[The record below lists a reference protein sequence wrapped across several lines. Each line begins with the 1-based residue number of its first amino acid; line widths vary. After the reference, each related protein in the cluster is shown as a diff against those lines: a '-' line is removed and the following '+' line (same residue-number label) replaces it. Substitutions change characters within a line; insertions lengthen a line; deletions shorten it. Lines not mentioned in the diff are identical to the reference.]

1 MGYNLNFFPN
11 EYSYPNFNNF
21 NAYSN
26 LLGFENNPNFQNI
39 QKNVE
44 NRINQVQQFQNQ
56 FTQQNVQQENKP
68 YYLFCGNKSDWD
80 EFLILNYGITEQ
92 TIFDDYKL
100 FLQAKQELIEEQ
112 GQQQKNTM
120 KDKIR
125 NNKGMIN
132 IDSTVQSNVK
142 PTKQPKAV
150 FNRECT
156 GSNVEYTS
164 EPNNGLLERDTKQE
178 KKKKE

>member
-11 EYSYPNFNNF
+11 GYNQPNYNSFNP
-21 NAYSN
+21 YGN
-26 LLGFENNPNFQNI
+26 LLGLESNSAFQNI

-44 NRINQVQQFQNQ
+44 DKLNQVQQIQNQ
-56 FTQQNVQQENKP
+56 FIQQSTQPENKP

-92 TIFDDYKL
+92 AIFDDYKL

-125 NNKGMIN
+125 NNNKGFVN
-132 IDSTVQSNVK
+132 VDSTVQSSVK
-142 PTKQPKAV
+142 PTKQSKSII
-150 FNRECT
+150 NRECI
-156 GSNVEYTS
+156 GSNLEHTS
-164 EPNNGLLERDTKQE
+164 ESNNGLLEQE
-178 KKKKE
+178 QKTTKKK

>member
-11 EYSYPNFNNF
+11 EYNQPNYNSFSP
-21 NAYSN
+21 YGN
-26 LLGFENNPNFQNI
+26 LLGLENNSAFQNM

-44 NRINQVQQFQNQ
+44 DKLNQVQQIQNQ
-56 FTQQNVQQENKP
+56 FIQQSTQPENKP

-92 TIFDDYKL
+92 AIFDDYKL

-125 NNKGMIN
+125 NNNKGFIN
-132 IDSTVQSNVK
+132 VDSTVQSSVK
-142 PTKQPKAV
+142 PTKQPKSV
-150 FNRECT
+150 LNRERT
-156 GSNVEYTS
+156 GTNVEYTG
-164 EPNNGLLERDTKQE
+164 EPNNGLLEHNTKQE
-178 KKKKE
+178 KKK

>member
-11 EYSYPNFNNF
+11 GYNQPNYNNF
-21 NAYSN
+21 NPYGN
-26 LLGFENNPNFQNI
+26 LLGLENNPAFQNI
-39 QKNVE
+39 HKNVE
-44 NRINQVQQFQNQ
+44 DKLNQVQQIQNQ
-56 FTQQNVQQENKP
+56 FIQQNTQQENKP

-92 TIFDDYKL
+92 AIFDDYKL

-125 NNKGMIN
+125 NNNKGFVN
-132 IDSTVQSNVK
+132 VDSTVQSNVK
-142 PTKQPKAV
+142 PTKQPKPIL
-150 FNRECT
+150 NRECVGT
-156 GSNVEYTS
+156 NVEYTG
-164 EPNNGLLERDTKQE
+164 EPNNGLLEHNTKQE
-178 KKKKE
+178 KKK

>member
-11 EYSYPNFNNF
+11 NYGQPNYNNF
-21 NAYSN
+21 NPYAN
-26 LLGFENNPNFQNI
+26 ILGLENNQVFQNM
-39 QKNVE
+39 QKSVE
-44 NRINQVQQFQNQ
+44 DKLGQVQQIQNQ
-56 FTQQNVQQENKP
+56 FIQQNTQQENKP

-92 TIFDDYKL
+92 AIFDDYKL

-125 NNKGMIN
+125 NNNKGFVN
-132 IDSTVQSNVK
+132 VDSTVQSNVK
-142 PTKQPKAV
+142 PTKQPKSII
-150 FNRECT
+150 NRECT
-156 GSNVEYTS
+156 GSNLEYTGES
-164 EPNNGLLERDTKQE
+164 NNGLLEQE
-178 KKKKE
+178 QKATKKK